1 MRLVKK
7 TSRVLHCLGCR
18 IRGRQDPAWRNKYD
32 NIPSARLPHD
42 TGTMASGR
50 SIWGGLVGQ
59 SNILKYELSRICQ
72 LFRSGQLARSNN
84 QESCRSWK
92 LPSVQ
97 RCWKDQWCLCASP
110 TLHLT
115 YIVDTDMTAVIF
127 MTPVIFWN
135 LQVLQEEWMQCNS
148 SAYMWKIRFF
158 RTKLKKRKAPPESYL
173 SCRLLC

>member
-1 MRLVKK
+1 M
-7 TSRVLHCLGCR
+7 SRVLHCLGCR

-50 SIWGGLVGQ
+50 SIWGGWWARVTLSNMSFRVYASFSDLV
-59 SNILKYELSRICQ
+59 NM
-72 LFRSGQLARSNN
+72 ARSNN

-92 LPSVQ
+92 LPSAQ
-97 RCWKDQWCLCASP
+97 RCWKDQWCLICPSP

-115 YIVDTDMTAVIF
+115 YIVDTDMTTVIF
-127 MTPVIFWN
+127 MTPVILWN